1 MPPLVVHPSSIRP
14 STARPQFSPL
24 VPSSNPSR
32 KYFCVGY
39 TRARPTFVR
48 HQFNL
53 FEYFLISAFRDDML
67 AGLMAAAPWAW
78 MRAAATTAEW
88 LNISEETGVHIA
100 VNPTTI
106 LCL

>member
-1 MPPLVVHPSSIRP
+1 MI
-14 STARPQFSPL
+14 AY
-24 VPSSNPSR
+24 
-32 KYFCVGY
+32 YF
-39 TRARPTFVR
+39 ARPTFVR

-53 FEYFLISAFRDDML
+53 FEYFLISAFRDML

-78 MRAAATTAEW
+78 MRAAATSAEW
-88 LNISEETGVHIA
+88 LNTSEETGVPIA